1 VEWDEPSFRCW
12 ETASI
17 HRSSSAD
24 EQSLVAGGSAVG
36 DIQTAWSADAG
47 DLIEIAITSQRIAQT
62 RGLGLDLFETLM
74 DLSAY
79 EASQVLREL
88 DRRPV

>member
-1 VEWDEPSFRCW
+1 
-12 ETASI
+12 
-17 HRSSSAD
+17 
-24 EQSLVAGGSAVG
+24 VG
-36 DIQTAWSADAG
+36 DIQTAWSADSG
-47 DLIEIAITSQRIAQT
+47 DLIEIAISLQRIAQT

-88 DRRPV
+88 DRRTV